1 MLPERRSLESGNAA
15 CKIMGKCNPFQKY
28 NETNICL
35 KYYSFAGGS
44 VSIPLEKS
52 ENNKVQEIGDSFY
65 TTCEANE
72 QSGKTLWIGIER
84 NKDFEWVV
92 RGF

>member
-1 MLPERRSLESGNAA
+1 MQWILQNPFGI
-15 CKIMGKCNPFQKY
+15 CKIIWNKY
-28 NETNICL
+28 EHF
-35 KYYSFAGGS
+35 KYDSFTGGS

-52 ENNKVQEIGDSFY
+52 ENNKIQEIGDSFY

-84 NKDFEWVV
+84 NTDFDWVV
-92 RGF
+92 RGL